1 MKLISATP
9 SPFGRK
15 VKVLI
20 HETGQS
26 DDVEVVLTMTAP
38 TATAAEVAAANPV
51 GKLPALVRDDGPAL
65 YDSRVI
71 CRYLDARANAGFY
84 PEARIWDTLVLEATA
99 DGILDA
105 ALLMVYEH
113 RLRPAEQI
121 SSDWVEAQWAKAHR
135 AVCAVNERWMSHLNG
150 PMDMGQIAMACAL
163 GYLDFRLGDRDWRT
177 GNEALADWYATFAE
191 RDSMV
196 STRPE

>member
-1 MKLISATP
+1 MKLISAIP

-20 HETGQS
+20 QESGQS
-26 DDVEVVLTMTAP
+26 DDVEVVLVATAP

-51 GKLPALVRDDGPAL
+51 GKLPALIREDGPAL

-71 CRYLDARANAGFY
+71 CRYLDERANAGFY
-84 PEARIWDTLVLEATA
+84 PQARIWDTLVLEATA

-113 RLRPAEQI
+113 RLRPEEQI

-135 AVCAVNERWMSHLNG
+135 AVGAINERWMSHLNG
-150 PMDMGQIAMACAL
+150 PMDMGQIAVACAL
-163 GYLDFRLGDRDWRT
+163 GYLDFRLGDRDWRG
-177 GNEALADWYATFAE
+177 GNDALAAWYEEFSK
-191 RDSMV
+191 RDSMI